1 MKKIMILGAG
11 EMQVPIIKKSK
22 AQGLYTIVADYD
34 SKAPGFKY
42 ADVALKISTTNFE
55 EILKAAK
62 DYNINGILT
71 TSDYPVNIVAKVS
84 SELHLHSMSIV
95 VANICTNKFLQRRFF
110 SENNIPSPFYQ
121 LISNKEDLDRIEMFP
136 LIIKPVDSSASR
148 GVKKVKD
155 LSDLRTQYTITKE
168 FSKSGHVLVEE
179 FIEGKE
185 YSVETLS
192 QYGKHHIVA
201 ITDKRL
207 IRGNDTCFVE
217 DTHILPASLSDK
229 DEVLIRSVVLDLL
242 KKLDVNNCPC
252 HVELKLNDRGAFIIE
267 IACRLGG
274 DFISS
279 NLIPLALGIDMLDN
293 LIRIS
298 LGLKISLNT
307 KYKSVAAIQFINDT
321 NYSNYTDFVKNNLSH
336 ISESFI
342 KDFHDRKIKN
352 SLDRMGFIILKT
364 NNHGIMSELLE
375 KLK

>member
-1 MKKIMILGAG
+1 MKRIMILGAG

-84 SELHLHSMSIV
+84 SELHLHSMSMV

-121 LISNKEDLDRIEMFP
+121 LISNKEDLDRIETFP

-155 LSDLRTQYTITKE
+155 LTDLRIQYTITKE

-192 QYGKHHIVA
+192 QQGKHHIIA
-201 ITDKRL
+201 ITDKSL
-207 IRGNDTCFVE
+207 IKGNDTCFVE
-217 DTHILPASLSDK
+217 DTHILPAFLIDK

-242 KKLDVNNCPC
+242 TKLDVNNCPC
-252 HVELKLNDRGAFIIE
+252 HVELKLNNRGPFIIE

-279 NLIPLALGIDMLDN
+279 NLVPLATGVDMLEN
-293 LIRIS
+293 LINIS
-298 LGLKISLNT
+298 LGLEISIDT
-307 KYKSVAAIQFINDT
+307 KHDSVAAIKFINNS
-321 NYSNYTDFVKNNLSH
+321 NYSSITDFVRNNSSH

-342 KDFHDRKIKN
+342 KDFHERPIEN
-352 SLDRMGFIILKT
+352 SIDRMGFIILEAK
-364 NNHGIMSELLE
+364 NHSLMNELLQ